1 MRNKSFEHW
10 EHELLQQVDE
20 KLEAIRSS
28 VVNLK
33 QNQDKALAELEGKLL
48 RTQRFAARLAIQYS
62 AEQCVL
68 AVKRERPKMVDD
80 FFTQISVDSASA
92 IARIGTSNDPI
103 AIVGEFND
111 KWYPYLQR
119 IGIRIVLITP

>member
-1 MRNKSFEHW
+1 MADKPFEHW
-10 EHELLQQVDE
+10 EHELLKQVDE
-20 KLEAIRSS
+20 KIEPIRSS
-28 VVNLK
+28 ILNLK
-33 QNQDKALAELEGKLL
+33 RNQDKALTELEGRLL
-48 RTQRFAARLAIQYS
+48 RTQRYVARLAIQYG
-62 AEQCVL
+62 AEQCVS

-80 FFTQISVDSASA
+80 FFTQIRVDSASA